1 MEDKPSRFLRTL
13 NSKLTEDVYSFLFAA
28 GFTPGVLYRVPKFH
42 KVGCPVKPA
51 VSALRTFNYN
61 FSFFFHI
68 LTHITNIEF
77 SVKNSTKFVDEILRT
92 TFNDQIYIASF
103 NVQFL
108 LNNNLSENIEI
119 CMNLSQQNKS
129 IPHNLSQ
136 SQFKTLLELAVKELV
151 FIL

>member
-1 MEDKPSRFLRTL
+1 M
-13 NSKLTEDVYSFLFAA
+13 
-28 GFTPGVLYRVPKFH
+28 
-42 KVGCPVKPA
+42 
-51 VSALRTFNYN
+51 
-61 FSFFFHI
+61 
-68 LTHITNIEF
+68 
-77 SVKNSTKFVDEILRT
+77 DEILRT